1 MDVQLVLL
9 RALMGMGA
17 RPQETALRPG
27 VTLGARV
34 LPDGGLL
41 LAGVR
46 VQATLPENLAPGS
59 FVRLQVK
66 EATTERLLLQ
76 VVDANAAPDQAAQ
89 AGATAQAA
97 PMPTFPVLLPGPAMA
112 HLLID
117 PEAEGEEGGAR
128 GGVRS
133 TVTLRYE
140 SEGLGRVDLA
150 RGVAAQAPPQA
161 RDHEL
166 EDPARDL
173 PCEQDREE
181 REDRQQAGQP
191 VQDPGDH
198 QVRPREQPLHEWA
211 PALDVLR
218 VVDVHAD
225 RIGRV
230 VLQRERRVVVRHQ
243 VDVRGDVRLLPQ
255 IPEPTGTRC

>member
-97 PMPTFPVLLPGPAMA
+97 PMPTFPVMLPGPAMA

-150 RGVAAQAPPQA
+150 LTLVEGAVHAVAHAPAGEVAEKLRAASGELRTALSTALGRPAAVDIVAHAEVLDVAA
-161 RDHEL
+161 
-166 EDPARDL
+166 
-173 PCEQDREE
+173 
-181 REDRQQAGQP
+181 
-191 VQDPGDH
+191 
-198 QVRPREQPLHEWA
+198 
-211 PALDVLR
+211 
-218 VVDVHAD
+218 
-225 RIGRV
+225 
-230 VLQRERRVVVRHQ
+230 
-243 VDVRGDVRLLPQ
+243 
-255 IPEPTGTRC
+255 

>member
-150 RGVAAQAPPQA
+150 LTLVEGAVHAVAHAPAGEVAEKLRAASGELRTALSSALGRPAAVDIVAHAEVLDVAA
-161 RDHEL
+161 
-166 EDPARDL
+166 
-173 PCEQDREE
+173 
-181 REDRQQAGQP
+181 
-191 VQDPGDH
+191 
-198 QVRPREQPLHEWA
+198 
-211 PALDVLR
+211 
-218 VVDVHAD
+218 
-225 RIGRV
+225 
-230 VLQRERRVVVRHQ
+230 
-243 VDVRGDVRLLPQ
+243 
-255 IPEPTGTRC
+255 

>member
-17 RPQETALRPG
+17 RPQETALRPD

-150 RGVAAQAPPQA
+150 LTLVEGAVHAVAHAPAGEVAEKLRAASGELRTALSSALGRPAAVDIVAHAEVLDVAA
-161 RDHEL
+161 
-166 EDPARDL
+166 
-173 PCEQDREE
+173 
-181 REDRQQAGQP
+181 
-191 VQDPGDH
+191 
-198 QVRPREQPLHEWA
+198 
-211 PALDVLR
+211 
-218 VVDVHAD
+218 
-225 RIGRV
+225 
-230 VLQRERRVVVRHQ
+230 
-243 VDVRGDVRLLPQ
+243 
-255 IPEPTGTRC
+255 